1 MASVRK
7 QRIDES
13 TRRLLIRLASRS
25 TTRTNLPTPERPS
38 HWNPFSVPNPEALGL
53 PFNDLSA
60 WRFIVNKLE
69 QEHPVEIIQLH
80 QPPGAT
86 GYVMTIHLEASAEPL
101 YVKLEVRADQRII
114 FGRSFHYSTC

>member
-1 MASVRK
+1 MRK

-38 HWNPFSVPNPEALGL
+38 HWNPFSVPNPEALDL

-60 WRFIVNKLE
+60 WSFVVNKLE
-69 QEHPVEIIQLH
+69 QEHPVEIIELH

-86 GYVMTIHLEASAEPL
+86 GYVMTIQLETGTEPL
-101 YVKLEVRADQRII
+101 YVKLEVRPDQRII
-114 FGRSFHYSTC
+114 FGRSFHYSTR